1 MKRFIALTISVFTL
15 VACTAQQ
22 SGQPPLTEQ
31 APTTTMLATTTAA
44 TKAYGVCADLFV
56 ENAPVVSGK
65 QITPLCE
72 SDGDDVVFYASGYS
86 IADNRSIW
94 SAYVLDKELLH
105 AILDNADDH
114 RSSTFR
120 QNPTLKKAKITQ
132 PSHNDYTNSGYNRG
146 HYAPSKALAWDSEA
160 QRATFMVTNIAPQ
173 DGPMN
178 QNLWRC
184 FEVTI
189 RDWAH
194 ANDTVKIV
202 VGSVGNNGVIGK
214 KVQIT
219 VPTHYFAMVYREK
232 PRPMALAILVPN
244 RSGYLDIRQHV
255 RSVTQLEDEIGIRF
269 GLPAAVAS
277 EKPDFIEWPVRNPVR
292 EQYIK
297 DDKAHCVAP

>member
-1 MKRFIALTISVFTL
+1 MKRFIALTVSLFTL
-15 VACTAQQ
+15 AACATQQ
-22 SGQPPLTEQ
+22 SGQPPLNER
-31 APTTTMLATTTAA
+31 AITTTLATSMATTT
-44 TKAYGVCADLFV
+44 AYGVCADLFV
-56 ENAPVVSGK
+56 ANAPAVSGK
-65 QITPLCE
+65 QIPPLCE
-72 SDGDDVVFYASGYS
+72 SDGEDVVYYASGYS

-94 SAYVLDKELLH
+94 SAYVLDKELVQ
-105 AILDNADDH
+105 AILNNADDH

-189 RDWAH
+189 RDWAL
-194 ANDTVKIV
+194 ANDMVKVV

-219 VPTHYFAMVYREK
+219 VPTHYFAMIYREK
-232 PRPMALAILVPN
+232 PRPMAFAVLVPN
-244 RSGYLDIRQHV
+244 RGGYLDIRQHV
-255 RSVTQLEDEIGIRF
+255 RSVAQMEGEIGIRF
-269 GLPAAVAS
+269 GLTAAVAN
-277 EKPDFIEWPVRNPVR
+277 ERPDFREWPVRNPVR